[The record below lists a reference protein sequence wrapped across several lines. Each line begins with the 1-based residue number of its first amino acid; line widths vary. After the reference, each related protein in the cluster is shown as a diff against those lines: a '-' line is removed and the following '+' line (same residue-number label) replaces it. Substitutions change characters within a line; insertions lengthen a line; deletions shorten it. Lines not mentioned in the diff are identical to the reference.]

1 MSMLVFFAQAAT
13 TTATNAAA
21 ATGPDA
27 TASQAPGWLTMLPY
41 VFLLVAGYFLFIRP
55 QSVAQKKQA
64 EKLKTAKTGDKI
76 ITSSGIHGVI
86 SNVKDNTFIVKVADN
101 VKLELEKSHID
112 KVLKA
117 APDSIDK
124 A

>member
-1 MSMLVFFAQAAT
+1 MSTLVFFAQV
-13 TTATNAAA
+13 TNAATA
-21 ATGPDA
+21 AGATPDA
-27 TASQAPGWLTMLPY
+27 AAPQAPLWATVLPY
-41 VFLLVAGYFLFIRP
+41 VFLIAIGYFLFIRP

-64 EKLKTAKTGDKI
+64 EKLKTAKTGDKVV
-76 ITSSGIHGVI
+76 TSSGIHGVI
-86 SNVKDNTFIVKVADN
+86 ANVKDSTFIVKVADN

-117 APDSIDK
+117 APEVADK

>member
-1 MSMLVFFAQAAT
+1 MSTFAFFAQAT
-13 TTATNAAA
+13 HAA
-21 ATGPDA
+21 ATAATSAPDA
-27 TASQAPGWLTMLPY
+27 AQQQSMPLWANILLY
-41 VFLLVAGYFLFIRP
+41 VPLVAIGYFLFIRP

-76 ITSSGIHGVI
+76 VTTSGIHGVI
-86 SNVKDNTFIVKVADN
+86 SNVKEKTFIVKVADN
-101 VKLELEKSHID
+101 VKLEFEKSHID

-117 APDSIDK
+117 SPEPADK

>member
-1 MSMLVFFAQAAT
+1 MSTLVFFAQAAN
-13 TTATNAAA
+13 ATNAATA
-21 ATGPDA
+21 AAGTPDPA
-27 TASQAPGWLTMLPY
+27 QQAPIWLTMLPY
-41 VFLLVAGYFLFIRP
+41 VFLIAIGYFLFIRP

-76 ITSSGIHGVI
+76 VTSSGIHGVI
-86 SNVKDNTFIVKVADN
+86 ANVKESTFIVKVADN

-117 APDSIDK
+117 SPEPADK

>member
-1 MSMLVFFAQAAT
+1 MSTFAFFAQATHA
-13 TTATNAAA
+13 AAAA
-21 ATGPDA
+21 ATSAPDA
-27 TASQAPGWLTMLPY
+27 AQQQSMPLWANILLY
-41 VFLLVAGYFLFIRP
+41 VPLVAIGYFLFIRP

-76 ITSSGIHGVI
+76 VTTSGIHGVI
-86 SNVKDNTFIVKVADN
+86 SNVKEKTFIVKVADN
-101 VKLELEKSHID
+101 VKLEFEKSHID

-117 APDSIDK
+117 SPEPADK